1 MQDALN
7 SVRVMKRSGISVL
20 IVEQHALSVLD
31 VTDRAYVLD
40 KGRIVFNGPSA
51 ELRSDAG
58 PAPPTAGG
66 MRMGAPLLEI
76 DRLDQGL

>member
-1 MQDALN
+1 
-7 SVRVMKRSGISVL
+7 MKRSGISVL

-51 ELRSDAG
+51 ELRSDA
-58 PAPPTAGG
+58 AL
-66 MRMGAPLLEI
+66 RRQLLGA
-76 DRLDQGL
+76 